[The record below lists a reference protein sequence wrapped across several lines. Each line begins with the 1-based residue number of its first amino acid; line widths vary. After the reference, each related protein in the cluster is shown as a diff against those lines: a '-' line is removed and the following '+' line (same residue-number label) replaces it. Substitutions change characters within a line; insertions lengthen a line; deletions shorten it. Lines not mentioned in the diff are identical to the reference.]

1 MPLSAAPNGSPAAKK
16 GRTLHSRRAIVK
28 CPSPPGRYDMNS
40 SHCLIVV
47 MCVAVAGIAACTV
60 ESTPATAVA
69 ESVSAAVNPTAQEP
83 VALPADIIEDS
94 MARLPTL
101 DRARDLDAYGQ
112 RVFDIIVNP
121 ESRYADGLRGPV
133 GMWMYSPQMA
143 EHIFPA
149 STYLRFGT
157 QFDQRLTELAI
168 LTTAREVNSQY
179 VWTQHEDD
187 ATVAGLEDEIIEI
200 VKHRRSPAGVGDAET
215 TIIEFGRQVLGG
227 EKLSAETFANAMEL
241 FGEQGVMNL
250 AGLMGY
256 YSFVAITV
264 KTFDVQLA
272 LDQEPLL
279 PMP

>member
-1 MPLSAAPNGSPAAKK
+1 MK
-16 GRTLHSRRAIVK
+16 
-28 CPSPPGRYDMNS
+28 S
-40 SHCLIVV
+40 SHCLIIV
-47 MCVAVAGIAACTV
+47 MCVAVAGLAACTV
-60 ESTPATAVA
+60 ESTPATSVA
-69 ESVSAAVNPTAQEP
+69 EPVSAGVNLTAQEP
-83 VALPADIIEDS
+83 VMLPADIIEDS

-179 VWTQHEDD
+179 VWTQHEGN
-187 ATVAGLEDEIIEI
+187 ATEAGLDDEIIEI

-215 TIIEFGRQVLGG
+215 TIIEFGRQVLGS
-227 EKLSAETFANAMEL
+227 EKLSAETFANALEL

-272 LDQEPLL
+272 LDQERLL

>member
-1 MPLSAAPNGSPAAKK
+1 MKWS
-16 GRTLHSRRAIVK
+16 HSLMI
-28 CPSPPGRYDMNS
+28 
-40 SHCLIVV
+40 V
-47 MCVAVAGIAACTV
+47 MCVAVAGLAACRD
-60 ESTPATAVA
+60 ESTPGTAVL
-69 ESVSAAVNPTAQEP
+69 ESVGAELRGTGQYP
-83 VALPADIIEDS
+83 VTLPADINEDS
-94 MARLPTL
+94 MARLPTV
-101 DRARDLDAYGQ
+101 DRAADLDEYGQ

-149 STYLRFGT
+149 STYLRYGT
-157 QFDQRLTELAI
+157 QFDQRLTELVI
-168 LTTAREVNSQY
+168 LTTAREVDSQY
-179 VWTQHEDD
+179 VWTQHEDN
-187 ATVAGLEDEIIEI
+187 AEVAGLENEIIEI
-200 VKHRRSPAGVGDAET
+200 VKHRRSPAGLADAET
-215 TIIEFGRQVLGG
+215 TIIEFGRDVFGG
-227 EKLSAETFANAMEL
+227 EKLSAETFANALEL

-272 LDQEPLL
+272 QDQERLL

>member
-1 MPLSAAPNGSPAAKK
+1 MKSF
-16 GRTLHSRRAIVK
+16 HW
-28 CPSPPGRYDMNS
+28 
-40 SHCLIVV
+40 LIIV
-47 MCVAVAGIAACTV
+47 MCVAVAGVAACRD
-60 ESTPATAVA
+60 ESTPGTAA
-69 ESVSAAVNPTAQEP
+69 LEP
-83 VALPADIIEDS
+83 VGAEPAGTEQFPVTLPADINEDS
-94 MARLPTL
+94 MARLPTVG
-101 DRARDLDAYGQ
+101 RAGDLNEYGQ
-112 RVFDIIVNP
+112 HVFDIIVNP
-121 ESRYADGLRGPV
+121 ASRYADGLRGPV

-168 LTTAREVNSQY
+168 LTTAREVSSQY
-179 VWTQHEDD
+179 VWTQHEDN
-187 ATVAGLEDEIIEI
+187 AKQAGLEDEIIEI

-215 TIIEFGRQVLGG
+215 TIIEFGRDVFGG
-227 EKLSAETFANAMEL
+227 EKLSAETFANALGL

-256 YSFVAITV
+256 YSLVAITV

-272 LDQEPLL
+272 LDQERLL